1 MNGVDFP
8 GVEEYSLGKSGFSRI
23 NVSRDSNVSELE
35 WGDFAEGEE
44 GETVAEGEDR
54 FCGF

>member
-1 MNGVDFP
+1 M
-8 GVEEYSLGKSGFSRI
+8 
-23 NVSRDSNVSELE
+23 SRDSDVSELE
-35 WGDFAEGEE
+35 WGDFAEGEK